1 MAKLS
6 KLLVR
11 CALGMVFIF
20 GGRSF
25 AQDMEW
31 SNPRKL
37 KGSTAYTSVIGQNE
51 TGLYLLRFRNQFL
64 TKNIVI
70 ERYRNHLGY
79 ALSKNITLKKSRL
92 LFAELQDKGLLLL
105 TAHYDRQKMQNEVR
119 CHWYDHNINPIG
131 KQRILVTSS
140 LADFYDKGDFRIRF
154 SNDRKRILISFT
166 EKSDDDKRILNIH
179 VFDQDLN
186 QLHHH
191 RYKLDIRYSNFFMT
205 NLLLDDRSNAFFL
218 ISQRKV
224 EHRKESL
231 AHPKATV
238 YWYQAAKDSLFD
250 YEVLDSGKSL
260 RKAQFSWDRTTDK
273 INLTAFF
280 SADKGNN
287 TDGIFHFYLK
297 PDGLSKP
304 KITYQEFTDEFK
316 TQLFGDEE
324 SSVFEDVRN
333 FELLRAIPNTD
344 GGVTIVAERSSISN
358 ETDITYINGMPTTM
372 ARNIYNFDDVLV
384 ISLDSAYRIK
394 WKYLINKS
402 QSSLNDNG
410 YYSSIVI
417 ANTRSHLYIIY
428 NDRLRSN
435 GDVMQYT
442 FDADGRVSYK
452 ILVRSDNHFVSII
465 PSEAKQISY
474 NRVILPVTKDRR
486 FSLLKLDYT
495 N

>member
-1 MAKLS
+1 MTNLS
-6 KLLVR
+6 ILLFR
-11 CALGMVFIF
+11 WTLILVFIL
-20 GGRSF
+20 GGKSY
-25 AQDMEW
+25 AQDVEW

-37 KGSTAYTSVIGQNE
+37 KGSTAYTSVIGQDE

-92 LFAELQDKGLLLL
+92 LYAELQDKGLMLL
-105 TAHYDRQKMQNEVR
+105 TAHYDRKGMQNEVR

-131 KQRILVTSS
+131 KQRVLVSS
-140 LADFYDKGDFRIRF
+140 TLSDFYDKGDFRIRF
-154 SNDRKRILISFT
+154 SNDRKHIMVAYT
-166 EKSDDDKRILNIH
+166 EKSDDEKRILNIH
-179 VFDQDLN
+179 VFNKNLEPETK
-186 QLHHH
+186 H
-191 RYKLDIRYSNFFMT
+191 RYKLDIRYNNFFMT
-205 NLLLDDRSNAFFL
+205 NLLLDNRSNAFFL

-224 EHRKESL
+224 EHRKEAL
-231 AHPKATV
+231 ATPKATV
-238 YWYQAAKDSLFD
+238 YWYNSARDELLN

-260 RKAQFSWDRTTDK
+260 RKAQFTWDRTTDK
-273 INLTAFF
+273 INLTAFY
-280 SADKGNN
+280 SSNKENN
-287 TDGIFHFYLK
+287 TDGIFHFKFK
-297 PDGLSKP
+297 PQATATP
-304 KITYQEFTDEFK
+304 KITYQEFTDDFK
-316 TQLFGDEE
+316 EQLFGDEE

-372 ARNIYNFDDVLV
+372 SRNIYNFDDVLV
-384 ISLDSAYRIK
+384 ISLDSVYNIK

-428 NDRLRSN
+428 NDRLRST
-435 GDVMQYT
+435 GDVMQYM
-442 FDADGRVSYK
+442 FDADGQVSYK

-465 PSEAKQISY
+465 PSEAKQINY
-474 NRVILPVTKDRR
+474 NRVILPVTKDRK